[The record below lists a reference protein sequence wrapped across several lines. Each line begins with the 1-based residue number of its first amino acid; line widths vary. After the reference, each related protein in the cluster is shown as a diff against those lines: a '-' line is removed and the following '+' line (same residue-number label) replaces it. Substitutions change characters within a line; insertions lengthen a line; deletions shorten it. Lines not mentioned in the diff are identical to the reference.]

1 MKEKLNISV
10 TDIDLY
16 RNHIYNKDKLKSLDV
31 NSRFKRFRFSYNGLL
46 INLDNITVRAYM
58 IKPDKKEIF
67 NDLSIVNE
75 NIVELEFTNQAL
87 LVPGTLKLE
96 LVLYE
101 DDAELSSFLIEY
113 EIVKSL
119 RTDNSIESS
128 NEYTSLQIALQKI
141 ELWNKN
147 YQKLYDKWNTDLSN
161 LHSSKSDLLDKLKAT
176 KLNELNKLKKDKSNE
191 LTTLYNSKDEELNNL
206 KNTWDAEFR
215 KKYDGLNKEYSNR
228 VSSIEEDINSVK
240 KEGSNLKSSLD
251 SEYFNINRGILT
263 DFNNGT
269 LEGKYYLSSNNLIP
283 NSPPTSQTSL
293 YGIVQVLYKSGNE
306 LFQIATLHNSE
317 TWIRF
322 KNTIG
327 EWYQWNKVP
336 TMKDFEYRHGE
347 HGYQK
352 LPGGLI
358 LQWGS
363 MTINIGGNSH
373 SAKQDIVYPVAFKNP
388 AFFVAGNIDNV
399 DFNGEGI
406 TNDFTLHVF
415 NLDRVAGAT
424 VVINNV
430 LNPYGSIANIKWYAI
445 GV

>member
-16 RNHIYNKDKLKSLDV
+16 KNHIYNKDKLKSLDV
-31 NSRFKRFRFSYNGLL
+31 NSRFKRFRFFYNGLL

-75 NIVELEFTNQAL
+75 NIVELEFTSQAL

-101 DDAELSSFLIEY
+101 YDAELSSFLIEY
-113 EIVKSL
+113 EVVKSL

-128 NEYTSLQIALQKI
+128 NEYTSLQISLQKI

-161 LHSSKSDLLDKLKAT
+161 LHSSKNDILDT
-176 KLNELNKLKKDKSNE
+176 
-191 LTTLYNSKDEELNNL
+191 L

-228 VSSIEEDINSVK
+228 VAIIEEDINSVK

-269 LEGKYYLSSNNLIP
+269 LEGKYYLSSNTLIP

-293 YGIVQVLYKSGNE
+293 FGIVQVFYKGGNE
-306 LFQIATLHNSE
+306 LFQIATLHNAE

-322 KNTIG
+322 KNFRA
-327 EWYQWNKVP
+327 EWSQWNKVP
-336 TMKDFEYRHGE
+336 TMNDFESRYGE

-363 MTINIGGNSH
+363 MTINMSGNSH
-373 SAKQDIVYPVAFKNP
+373 SAKQDIVYPIAFKNP
-388 AFFVAGNIDNV
+388 AFFVTGNIDNV

>member
-16 RNHIYNKDKLKSLDV
+16 RNHIYNKEKLKSLDA
-31 NSRFKRFRFSYNGLL
+31 NSRFKRFRFFYNGLL
-46 INLDNITVRAYM
+46 INLDSITVRAYM

-67 NDLSIVNE
+67 NDLSIISE

-113 EIVKSL
+113 EVVKSL

-128 NEYTSLQIALQKI
+128 NEYTSLQISLQKI
-141 ELWNKN
+141 EMWNNN

-161 LHSSKSDLLDKLKAT
+161 LHSSKNDILDT
-176 KLNELNKLKKDKSNE
+176 
-191 LTTLYNSKDEELNNL
+191 L

-240 KEGSNLKSSLD
+240 KGGSNLKSSLD

-269 LEGKYYLSSNNLIP
+269 LEGKYFLHSTSLIP
-283 NSPPTSQTSL
+283 NSPPTSQTAL
-293 YGIVQVLYKSGNE
+293 FGIVQVFYKNGNE
-306 LFQIATLHNSE
+306 LFQIVTLHNTES
-317 TWIRF
+317 WIRF
-322 KNTIG
+322 RNGIG
-327 EWYQWNKVP
+327 EWSQWNKVP
-336 TMKDFEYRHGE
+336 DMRDFESRYGE

-358 LQWGS
+358 IQWGS

-373 SAKQDIVYPVAFKNP
+373 SAKQDIVYPIAFKNP
-388 AFFVAGNIDNV
+388 AFFVTGNIDNV

-406 TNDFTLHVF
+406 TNNFTLHVF